1 MVGFSIVRGSLTLEI
16 AIVNVDD
23 LHPHE
28 EVIPREVKS
37 LSERIYRDNA
47 LHHPILVDKNS
58 STVLDGMHRLAA
70 IKNLGCNK
78 ILVCFVDYLNP
89 LIAVHGWYRCYR
101 EKISIDQIEKID
113 EKKSL
118 QPASRNL
125 DEIQGN
131 LESRSIDLSILTD
144 NYYILKNDNSI
155 GDIFKMIRQIEKSVP
170 MPVIFEKEKQA
181 FKRFQEGEFAS
192 ILAFRSLRKGEI
204 VKAAVNGYLF
214 PCKTTRHVVPTR
226 PIGIEIPLKKLCTT
240 RLSLQKLNEDLIDGL
255 QNRKTRILP
264 AGSVIDGRKYEEEL
278 LLFRL

>member
-1 MVGFSIVRGSLTLEI
+1 MVGFPIVDGSLTLEI
-16 AIVNVDD
+16 EIVNVDD

-28 EVIPREVKS
+28 EVILQEVKY
-37 LSERIYRDNA
+37 LSERIYIDNA

-70 IKNLGCNK
+70 IKSLGCNK

-89 LIAVHGWYRCYR
+89 LIAVHGWYRCYK

-113 EKKSL
+113 EKALLK
-118 QPASRNL
+118 PASRNL
-125 DEIQGN
+125 DEIQGG

-144 NYYILKNDNSI
+144 NYYILQNDNSI
-155 GDIFKMIRQIEKSVP
+155 EEIFKIIRQIQKSVTL
-170 MPVIFEKEKQA
+170 PVIFEKEKQA
-181 FKRFQEGEFAS
+181 FERFQEGEFAS

-214 PCKTTRHVVPTR
+214 PCKTTRHVIPTR
-226 PIGIEIPLKKLCTT
+226 PIGIEIPLKKLCATK
-240 RLSLQKLNEDLIDGL
+240 LSLQKLNEDLIDDL
-255 QNRKTRILP
+255 QKRKTKILP